1 MQIILN
7 ADVKGLGKEGE
18 KVNVSD
24 GYARNYLIP
33 RALATQVNAQLLTE
47 LKNKEAAEVNRAKKE
62 LEDAQESAR
71 QLNGKTV
78 KICAK
83 AGQGGKLFGSVT
95 SKEIAAEIKNQ
106 FGIDIDK
113 RKIVLEDIKAFGT
126 YSIGIKMHPGV
137 VASLYVMVGE

>member
-7 ADVKGLGKEGE
+7 ADVKGLGKKGE

-71 QLNGKTV
+71 QLNEKTV
-78 KICAK
+78 KIRAK
-83 AGQGGKLFGSVT
+83 AGQGGKLFGS
-95 SKEIAAEIKNQ
+95 
-106 FGIDIDK
+106 
-113 RKIVLEDIKAFGT
+113 
-126 YSIGIKMHPGV
+126 
-137 VASLYVMVGE
+137 